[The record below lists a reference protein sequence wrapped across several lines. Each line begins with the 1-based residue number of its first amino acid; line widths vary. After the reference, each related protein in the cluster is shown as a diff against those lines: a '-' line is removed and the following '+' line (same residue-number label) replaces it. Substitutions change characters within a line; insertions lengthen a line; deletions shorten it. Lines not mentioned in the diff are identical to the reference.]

1 MRNCDCEISQLVIE
15 LFTRVSWLLN
25 TDCKSQE
32 CSRKCF
38 PRRAGNTKKKK
49 YGGAGSR
56 FRRTQQRAGH
66 ARRASPSSLVPD
78 RASQPAGTSSAP
90 SSPPS
95 PPPPLPPRSTS
106 LIQDVCGVINDP
118 SPQPKKERKRDIISK
133 LLATSDKK
141 EKLKLI
147 AKLDSMKQEEL
158 KSKPTQ
164 ENLESKEKKLV
175 SDKEMSNLSNL
186 RSTAV
191 KQGQAAKHTLDI
203 SQTTLESKDQ
213 MIKHATRFLD
223 QAIEQKSRDAEN
235 KMKWEKVKTTP
246 GRGFQKNQTIPN
258 NVPFCLLCKAYKSKI
273 HYCSGV
279 NKYLNLDDRNLVL
292 IEGVNADEVEGR
304 FSNTGECTM
313 FGTKREM
320 RTYLWNRAIR
330 EKEKKEGEKIAWVD
344 SKHLHFKTINV
355 NGVPLEILSKEIMV
369 DKDDL
374 EEMGPED
381 AVTLARER
389 LARLA
394 KEKLERKELEKA
406 KEKANIQECASSKA
420 ELAETYL
427 ELKGVPPHLAI

>member
-32 CSRKCF
+32 CSREYF
-38 PRRAGNTKKKK
+38 PRRAGNTRKKK

-56 FRRTQQRAGH
+56 FRRTQQRAGN
-66 ARRASPSSLVPD
+66 ARRNSPSSLVPD

-133 LLATSDKK
+133 LLATSDKE

-164 ENLESKEKKLV
+164 EKLESKEKKLV

-191 KQGQAAKHTLDI
+191 KQGQAARHTLDS
-203 SQTTLESKDQ
+203 SQPNSQPDQ
-213 MIKHATRFLD
+213 LHQNVTQFLK
-223 QAIEQKSRDAEN
+223 QASEVKNKEAEN
-235 KMKWEKVKTTP
+235 KIKFEKMKSTP
-246 GRGFQKNQTIPN
+246 GHGFQKTQNIPFN
-258 NVPFCLLCKAYKSKI
+258 NPFCFMCLKYVEKI
-273 HYCSGV
+273 HFCSSQK
-279 NKYLNLDDRNLVL
+279 KYFNIDERNLFY
-292 IEGVNADEVEGR
+292 IEGETPDQVSGTSDNPGKCLV
-304 FSNTGECTM
+304 FN
-313 FGTKREM
+313 TKREM
-320 RTYLWNRAIR
+320 KNHMIF
-330 EKEKKEGEKIAWVD
+330 ENSVKK
-344 SKHLHFKTINV
+344 
-355 NGVPLEILSKEIMV
+355 LEFWPKV
-369 DKDDL
+369 FDDL
-374 EEMGPED
+374 TNTELEVFNQDEYKYGMET
-381 AVTLARER
+381 AMVNARR
-389 LARLA
+389 IKAKSDPTF
-394 KEKLERKELEKA
+394 KEKLEKA
-406 KEKANIQECASSKA
+406 TLAKLA
-420 ELAETYL
+420 ELPSLEAMNKYKEALEQGKSAYL
-427 ELKGVPPHLAI
+427 VSISKSNEVTFQFGR

>member
-66 ARRASPSSLVPD
+66 ARRASPSSLVPG
-78 RASQPAGTSSAP
+78 RAIQPAGTSSAP

-133 LLATSDKK
+133 LLATSDKE

-191 KQGQAAKHTLDI
+191 KQGQAARHTLDSRQPN
-203 SQTTLESKDQ
+203 SQPDQ
-213 MIKHATRFLD
+213 LHQNVTQFLK
-223 QAIEQKSRDAEN
+223 QASEVKNKEAEN
-235 KMKWEKVKTTP
+235 KIKFEKMKSTP
-246 GRGFQKNQTIPN
+246 GHGFQKTQNIPFN
-258 NVPFCLLCKAYKSKI
+258 NPFCFMCLKYVEKI
-273 HYCSGV
+273 HFCSSQK
-279 NKYLNLDDRNLVL
+279 KYFNIDERNLFY
-292 IEGVNADEVEGR
+292 IEGETPDQVSGTSDNPGKCLV
-304 FSNTGECTM
+304 FN
-313 FGTKREM
+313 TKREM
-320 RTYLWNRAIR
+320 KNQMIF
-330 EKEKKEGEKIAWVD
+330 KNSVKK
-344 SKHLHFKTINV
+344 
-355 NGVPLEILSKEIMV
+355 LEFWPKV
-369 DKDDL
+369 FDDL
-374 EEMGPED
+374 TNTELEVFNQDEIKYGMET
-381 AVTLARER
+381 AMVNARR
-389 LARLA
+389 IKAKSDPSY
-394 KEKLERKELEKA
+394 KEKLEKA
-406 KEKANIQECASSKA
+406 TLAKLA
-420 ELAETYL
+420 ELPSLEAMNKYKEALEQKKSAYL
-427 ELKGVPPHLAI
+427 VSISKSNEVTFQFKR

>member
-32 CSRKCF
+32 CSRECF

-78 RASQPAGTSSAP
+78 RAIQPAGTSSAP

-118 SPQPKKERKRDIISK
+118 SPQPKKERKRDMISK
-133 LLATSDKK
+133 LLATSDKE

-175 SDKEMSNLSNL
+175 SDKKMKNLPNL
-186 RSTAV
+186 RSKTV
-191 KQGQAAKHTLDI
+191 TQGQHTLDI

-246 GRGFQKNQTIPN
+246 GMGFQKNQTIPN

-273 HYCSGV
+273 HYCTGV

-304 FSNTGECTM
+304 FSNTGKCTM

-320 RTYLWNRAIR
+320 RTYLWDRAIK
-330 EKEKKEGEKIAWVD
+330 EKEKKEEEKIAWVD
-344 SKHLHFKTINV
+344 SKYTHNWTTINR
-355 NGVPLEILSKEIMV
+355 NGVPLEFLTPKIKV

-374 EEMGPED
+374 EEMGPE
-381 AVTLARER
+381 AAITLARER
-389 LARLA
+389 PARLA
-394 KEKLERKELEKA
+394 KAQLERKEFEKA
-406 KEKANIQECASSKA
+406 KEKANIQECTSSKA